1 MPKKHL
7 YHVTKPE
14 YVESILKD
22 GLKRSACGRPTMAIY
37 LSESPSS
44 WYKQGMIVFRVDIS
58 GLDETKFSCFLPELD
73 EILYWGDIPAERIQ
87 LVSGI
92 GENGTGMNNWIPV
105 EDKLHSDAGGTE
117 EKIDES

>member
-44 WYKQGMIVFRVDIS
+44 WYKPGMKVFRVDVS
-58 GLDETKFSCFLPELD
+58 GLDETKFSWFLPELD
-73 EILYWGDIPAERIQ
+73 EILYWGDIPAERM
-87 LVSGI
+87 LCV
-92 GENGTGMNNWIPV
+92 TT
-105 EDKLHSDAGGTE
+105 L
-117 EKIDES
+117 